1 MVDIVEQ
8 ATRQAAIDGL
18 VVITMKQV
26 TDDRGTVREFF
37 RRSAFDAA
45 GLPAMEP
52 FLQVNVTESR
62 RGAIRGLHAE
72 TMTKLVAVVAGEAF
86 AAYVDLRVGS
96 PTYGVVETV
105 TLVPGVEVLVPAGV
119 ANGFQ
124 AVVDGTQYLY
134 CFDREWQP
142 DMAGLACNPLDPA
155 LRIDWPIPID
165 PDDRSKVSAKD
176 AAAPRLAEL
185 AGRPL

>member
-1 MVDIVEQ
+1 M
-8 ATRQAAIDGL
+8 
-18 VVITMKQV
+18 
-26 TDDRGTVREFF
+26 
-37 RRSAFDAA
+37 
-45 GLPAMEP
+45 
-52 FLQVNVTESR
+52 
-62 RGAIRGLHAE
+62 
-72 TMTKLVAVVAGEAF
+72 
-86 AAYVDLRVGS
+86 GS
-96 PTYGVVETV
+96 PTFGVVETV

-155 LRIDWPIPID
+155 LRIDWPVPID

-185 AGRPL
+185 AGPILYEIVRDGGGRVHRLELRAPRPHDHRRHASRSSTP